1 MQAASVSPLLRDDYL
16 LLQKYLEGQSVKRI
30 LNCTETR
37 VSILME
43 GNVIVDFIHLEDEL
57 IFDVRLPPGLE

>member
-1 MQAASVSPLLRDDYL
+1 MQAASVSPLLREDYL
-16 LLQKYLEGQSVKRI
+16 LLQKYLEGQSIIRI

-43 GNVIVDFIHLEDEL
+43 GNIIVDFIHLEDEL
-57 IFDVRLPPGLE
+57 IFDIRLPINPE